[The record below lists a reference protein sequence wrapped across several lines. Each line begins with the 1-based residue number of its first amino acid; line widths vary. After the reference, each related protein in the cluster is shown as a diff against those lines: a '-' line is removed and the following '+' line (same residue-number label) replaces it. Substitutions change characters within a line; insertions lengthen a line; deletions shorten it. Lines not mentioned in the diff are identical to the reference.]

1 MVVTAQLFLVI
12 KMAQFR
18 KLALISLLAGILAG
32 LLLTI
37 LQHYLTQP
45 LIFAAEQLEVS
56 TPQHS
61 HEWQPA
67 EGFQRNFFT
76 FLFNTLTGFGFSLLL
91 SAGMYL
97 KNHNGYLRGLAWGLA
112 GYAVFFI
119 APALGLPP
127 ELPGTESAA
136 LLSRQTWWLFT
147 ALLTAGG
154 LFCSCFGETRNW
166 KLSGLILL
174 VVPHLIG
181 APQPDFESSLASEV
195 LQQQFVI
202 FSAFNN
208 GVFWLVLGA
217 VAGMLLKKIEFND
230 D

>member
-1 MVVTAQLFLVI
+1 MVVTAQHFLVT
-12 KMAQFR
+12 KMSQFR
-18 KLALISLLAGILAG
+18 KLALISLLAGIIAG
-32 LLLTI
+32 LLLTV

-45 LIFAAEQLEVS
+45 LIFSAEQLEIP

-61 HEWQPA
+61 QEWQPT

-76 FLFNTLTGFGFSLLL
+76 FLFNTLTGLGFSLLL

-97 KNHNGYLRGLAWGLA
+97 KNHNSYLRGLAWGLA

-119 APALGLPP
+119 APSLGLPP

-154 LFCSCFGETRNW
+154 LFCLCFGATRNS
-166 KLSGLILL
+166 KLSGLVLL
-174 VVPHLIG
+174 IVPHLIG
-181 APQPDFESSLASEV
+181 APQPAFEGSLAPET
-195 LQQQFVI
+195 LQHQFVI
-202 FSAFNN
+202 FSALNN
-208 GVFWLVLGA
+208 GIFWLVLG
-217 VAGMLLKKIEFND
+217 VIVGMLLKKVEFNYD
-230 D
+230 